1 MNWMQHLTPWKTAG
15 LLAGLLAFAL
25 LLWADSPLQHH
36 GKWGGQPAAA
46 AAATLLMAI
55 WWLTEAL
62 PIHYTACLPLLLFP
76 LTGVFGPGA
85 GANLGRTLSSYF
97 DPYIFLFAGGMG
109 VAAAMQQHGLH
120 RRIALN
126 IMRLIGTDPRR
137 LLAGILIATAFI
149 SLWIS
154 NSATATMMVSIGLA
168 VIAQLE
174 TRLGGHRLH
183 HYGMAVMLGIAY
195 AANVGGIGT
204 KIGTATNA
212 QFCGLM
218 ERIGVEISFLKFMLI
233 GFPFALLLLPLVWLA
248 LWRIGRADAPRQDLG
263 RDALEAELAQLG
275 EMRPGEKVVLGVF
288 VATALLWIMGK
299 PLADLGAEVYPE
311 LATSHVE
318 ALIAMGAALVL
329 LLWRVEGR
337 QALGPEG
344 LRRVPWQTLLLLGGS
359 FAMAGGIQHS
369 GLSDW
374 MGAQLQAVRH
384 LDPFAQVL
392 LLSAATV
399 GLSAVASNVATI
411 AVVFN
416 IARDAIAPAYLDTAL
431 FAAALAASCDF
442 ALPVGTPPNAIVFGS
457 GYVTIPQ
464 MARTGALLDLIA
476 ALLAAGWCWLAV
488 GWVF

>member
-1 MNWMQHLTPWKTAG
+1 MRRLNLWQIAG
-15 LLAGLLAFAL
+15 LAAGPLAFAL

-36 GKWGGQPAAA
+36 GKWGAQPAAA
-46 AAATLLMAI
+46 AAVTALMAL

-76 LTGVFGPGA
+76 LTGVFGTGLGP
-85 GANLGRTLSSYF
+85 NLGRTLASYF
-97 DPYIFLFAGGMG
+97 DSYIFLFAGGMG

-137 LLAGILIATAFI
+137 LLAGILASTAFI

-174 TRLGGHRLH
+174 SRLGGRRLH

-218 ERIGVEISFLKFMLI
+218 ERIGIEISFLKFMAI
-233 GFPFALLLLPLVWLA
+233 GFPFVLFFLPLVWWA
-248 LWRIGRADAPRQDLG
+248 LWRIGRVDAPREDLG
-263 RDALEAELAQLG
+263 REALEAELVQLG
-275 EMRPGEKVVLGVF
+275 GMRRGEKVVLGVF
-288 VATALLWIMGK
+288 VSTALLWIMGK
-299 PLADLGAEVYPE
+299 PLTDLLKGSFPE

-318 ALIAMGAALVL
+318 ALIAMTAALVL
-329 LLWRVEGR
+329 LLWRVDGG
-337 QALGPEG
+337 QALGKAG
-344 LRRVPWQTLLLLGGS
+344 LSRVPWQTLLLLGGS

-374 MGAQLQAVRH
+374 MGAQLQMVRD
-384 LDPFAQVL
+384 LNPFAQVL
-392 LLSAATV
+392 LLSVATV
-399 GLSAVASNVATI
+399 ALSAVASNVATI

-416 IARDAIAPAYLDTAL
+416 IARDAIAPAHLNTAL
-431 FAAALAASCDF
+431 FTSAIAASCDF

-488 GWVF
+488 PWLF

>member
-1 MNWMQHLTPWKTAG
+1 MRFTPWKIAG
-15 LLAGLLAFAL
+15 FLAGLVAFAL

-36 GKWGGQPAAA
+36 GKWGAQPAAA
-46 AAATLLMAI
+46 AAVTLLMAA

-76 LTGVFGPGA
+76 LTRVFGPDLS
-85 GANLGRTLSSYF
+85 ANLGRTISSYF

-109 VAAAMQQHGLH
+109 IAAAMQQHGLH
-120 RRIALN
+120 QRIALN

-137 LLAGILIATAFI
+137 LLAGVLVATAFI

-174 TRLGGHRLH
+174 SRLGGKRLH
-183 HYGMAVMLGIAY
+183 HYGMAIMLGIAY

-218 ERIGVEISFLKFMLI
+218 EHIGIEISFLKFMVI
-233 GFPFALLLLPLVWLA
+233 GFPFVVFFLPVVWLA
-248 LWRIGRADAPRQDLG
+248 LWRIGRIDAPREDLG

-275 EMRPGEKVVLGVF
+275 PMRPGEKVVLGVF
-288 VATALLWIMGK
+288 VGTALLWMVGK
-299 PLADLGAEVYPE
+299 PLTELLRGSFPE
-311 LATSHVE
+311 IATSHLE

-329 LLWRVEGR
+329 LLWRVEGS
-337 QALGPEG
+337 QALGKAG

-374 MGAQLQAVRH
+374 MGVQLQMVRD
-384 LDPFAQVL
+384 LNPFAQVL
-392 LLSAATV
+392 LLSVSTV
-399 GLSAVASNVATI
+399 ALSAVASNVATI
-411 AVVFN
+411 SVVFN
-416 IARDAIAPAYLDTAL
+416 IARTAISPAYLNTAL
-431 FAAALAASCDF
+431 FTSAIAASCDF

-464 MARTGALLDLIA
+464 MARTGALLDLLA

-488 GWVF
+488 PWIF

>member
-1 MNWMQHLTPWKTAG
+1 MNRMRHPTPWKIAG
-15 LLAGLLAFAL
+15 LALGLLAFAL
-25 LLWADSPLQHH
+25 FLWADSPLQHH
-36 GKWGGQPAAA
+36 GKWNAQPAAA
-46 AAATLLMAI
+46 AAVTLLMAL

-76 LTGVFGPGA
+76 LTGVFGPDL

-97 DPYIFLFAGGMG
+97 DTYIFLFAGGMG

-137 LLAGILIATAFI
+137 LLAGVLASTAFI

-174 TRLGGHRLH
+174 SRLGGRRLH
-183 HYGMAVMLGIAY
+183 YYGMAVMLGIAY
-195 AANVGGIGT
+195 ASNVGGIGT

-218 ERIGVEISFLKFMLI
+218 ERIGVEISFLKFMAI
-233 GFPFALLLLPLVWLA
+233 GFPFVLFFLPVVWLA
-248 LWRIGRADAPRQDLG
+248 LWHIGRADAPQEDLG
-263 RDALEAELAQLG
+263 KEALEDELAQLG
-275 EMRPGEKVVLGVF
+275 PMRPGEKAVLGVF
-288 VATALLWIMGK
+288 VCTALLWILGK
-299 PLADLGAEVYPE
+299 PLTDLFRNTFPE
-311 LATSHVE
+311 IATSHVE
-318 ALIAMGAALVL
+318 ALIAMSAALVL
-329 LLWRVEGR
+329 LLWRVDGG
-337 QALGPEG
+337 QALGRVG
-344 LRRVPWQTLLLLGGS
+344 LRRIPWETLLLLGGS
-359 FAMAGGIQHS
+359 FAMASGIQHS

-374 MGAQLQAVRH
+374 MGAQLQVVRD
-384 LDPFAQVL
+384 LSPFAQVL
-392 LLSAATV
+392 LISLATVALSA
-399 GLSAVASNVATI
+399 LASNVATI
-411 AVVFN
+411 SVVFN
-416 IARDAIAPAYLDTAL
+416 IARDAISPAHLNTAL
-431 FAAALAASCDF
+431 FTAAIAASCDF

-476 ALLAAGWCWLAV
+476 ALLAALWCWLAV

>member
-1 MNWMQHLTPWKTAG
+1 MQRLTPWKIAG

-25 LLWADSPLQHH
+25 LLWSDSPLQHH
-36 GKWGGQPAAA
+36 GKWGAQPAAA
-46 AAATLLMAI
+46 AAVTVLMAL

-137 LLAGILIATAFI
+137 LLAGVLASTAFI

-174 TRLGGHRLH
+174 SRLGGRRLH
-183 HYGMAVMLGIAY
+183 YYGMAVMLGIAY

-218 ERIGVEISFLKFMLI
+218 ERMGIEISFLKFMMI
-233 GFPFALLLLPLVWLA
+233 GLPYVVFFLPLVWWA
-248 LWRIGRADAPRQDLG
+248 LWRIGRVDAPREDLG

-275 EMRPGEKVVLGVF
+275 GMRPGEKVVLGVF
-288 VATALLWIMGK
+288 VGTALLWVMGK
-299 PLADLGAEVYPE
+299 PLTDLFRGRYPE

-318 ALIAMGAALVL
+318 ALIAMAAALVL
-329 LLWRVEGR
+329 LLWRVEGG
-337 QALGPEG
+337 QALGKAG

-374 MGAQLQAVRH
+374 MGGQLQGVRDM
-384 LDPFAQVL
+384 DPFAQVL
-392 LLSAATV
+392 LISAATV

-416 IARDAIAPAYLDTAL
+416 IARDAVAPAYLNTAL
-431 FAAALAASCDF
+431 FTSAIAASCDF

-464 MARTGALLDLIA
+464 MARTGALLDLVA

-488 GWVF
+488 PWIF